1 MNELVWTVVCTAVFG
16 PDLRSNAHSTSRV
29 FFFFFLFFHFSIV
42 SVDRDLGFKAP
53 HQINKKSSSA
63 RFRLDGLDWSFRLMG
78 CSSLRSV
85 KSGGLRSF
93 IGVFLTVFKDKILTQ
108 GLICGPKMTFSL
120 S

>member
-29 FFFFFLFFHFSIV
+29 FSFLFFHFSIV
-42 SVDRDLGFKAP
+42 SVDGDLGFKAP
-53 HQINKKSSSA
+53 HQIKKKSSSA

-78 CSSLRSV
+78 CSSLLSV

-93 IGVFLTVFKDKILTQ
+93 FIGLFLSVYKDKILTQ
-108 GLICGPKMTFSL
+108 GLICGPKMTFS
-120 S
+120 